1 MKLRIIFTFTCYSY
15 ICIKLQKQNTV
26 LLWLWQQE
34 NKKLFSCSKQNEF
47 TYFDEAV
54 FKDKVNGNIEF
65 IAALEGAIKR
75 IHEHG
80 VGEGRMLLEPQLF
93 VGKHMANKIN
103 QHE

>member
-1 MKLRIIFTFTCYSY
+1 
-15 ICIKLQKQNTV
+15 
-26 LLWLWQQE
+26 
-34 NKKLFSCSKQNEF
+34 
-47 TYFDEAV
+47 
-54 FKDKVNGNIEF
+54 VNGNIEF